1 MKKLLLFN
9 IPVINK
15 EAIEN
20 LCLSQEVIVEEIVQA
35 QFELPLGVL
44 AGVLE
49 NSGDVIA
56 STGKS
61 ITDEMLLFVDF
72 DQESLSTFLTKYRAS
87 GIPKVNLKAGLTPHN
102 VSWNVYMLHEEL
114 KEEHAAMSKL
124 KK

>member
-1 MKKLLLFN
+1 M
-9 IPVINK
+9 INK

-20 LCLSQEVIVEEIVQA
+20 LCLSQEVIVKEIVKA

-44 AGVLE
+44 AGVID
-49 NSGDVIA
+49 NSGDIIA
-56 STGKS
+56 SVGEP

-72 DQESLSTFLTKYRAS
+72 DQESLSDFLAKYRAA

-102 VSWNVYMLHEEL
+102 VFWNVYMLHEEL